1 MRRRTARGTLVNAA
15 FSSGLAGVGLLR
27 QLAIS
32 IFLTASEFGFWGLI
46 LISVMTLLW
55 FKDVGVSDKFIQQDE
70 PDQELAF
77 QKAFTLNLAWTGV
90 FFVLI
95 LAAIPVFA
103 LLYGRSDVIV
113 PGVVLSLVVLGSA
126 LQSPTW
132 IFYREMRFA
141 RQRALIAV
149 DPVVSLVVTVA
160 LGVVGAGYGSL
171 IIGGVTGSWL
181 AAAAALRASPVSHP
195 AALGPAR
202 CARLLLLLVAPLRGH
217 GEPGHGG
224 AGRGVREQSGG
235 GPGRPGR
242 DRAGQLG
249 DAVRRPGGT
258 RCSRRPSI
266 PRYAPSETKRTC
278 CSRPSPSPTGW
289 R

>member
-77 QKAFTLNLAWTGV
+77 QKAFTLNLAWTGL

-113 PGVVLSLVVLGSA
+113 PGFVLSLVVLGTA

-141 RQRALIAV
+141 RQRALIAI

-160 LGVVGAGYGSL
+160 LGAAGAGYWSL
-171 IIGGVTGSWL
+171 IIGGVAGSWL
-181 AAAAALRASPVSHP
+181 AAAAALRASPYP
-195 AALGPAR
+195 IRLRWDRRAARDYFSFSWPLFVATASQATVVLGAVF
-202 CARLLLLLVAPLRGH
+202 ASKAAVGLAGL
-217 GEPGHGG
+217 G
-224 AGRGVREQSGG
+224 AI
-235 GPGRPGR
+235 
-242 DRAGQLG
+242 AL
-249 DAVRRPGGT
+249 AN
-258 RCSRRPSI
+258 
-266 PRYAPSETKRTC
+266 
-278 CSRPSPSPTGW
+278 
-289 R
+289 